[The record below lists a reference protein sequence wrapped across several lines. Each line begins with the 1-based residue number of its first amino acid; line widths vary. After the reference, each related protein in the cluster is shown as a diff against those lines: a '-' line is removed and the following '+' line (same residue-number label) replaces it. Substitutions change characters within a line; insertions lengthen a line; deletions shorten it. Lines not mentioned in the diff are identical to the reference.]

1 MTKRLRIYSRLVPA
15 LPVEQPWLWRR
26 VGGLRL
32 NIKFKRC
39 WLVQGDNGT
48 CAHGTHA
55 AAIECASRRAF
66 AAAMEEATC

>member
-1 MTKRLRIYSRLVPA
+1 MTKRFRIYSRLVPA
-15 LPVEQPWLWRR
+15 LPVERPWPY
-26 VGGLRL
+26 GIAILRL